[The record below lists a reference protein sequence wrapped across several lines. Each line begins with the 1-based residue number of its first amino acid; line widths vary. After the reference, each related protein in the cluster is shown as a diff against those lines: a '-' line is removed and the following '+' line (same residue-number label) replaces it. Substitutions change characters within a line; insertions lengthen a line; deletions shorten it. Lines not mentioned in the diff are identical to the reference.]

1 MNEKKFNLT
10 KVKLDPKGGLLAE
23 YEITTIAGDEP
34 TTINRKETCTREVHP
49 DLSGLFKSLREVVR
63 AVFGMTESTETA
75 ERVEVRGLSW
85 SGSEANE
92 GVIITSVFEC
102 VNGSKT
108 CINTPRIKLAQDS
121 FGFEEDL
128 KAICEDV
135 KNEVYAYLFDGKQ
148 AQLSL
153 FGDSPDEEPEE

>member
-1 MNEKKFNLT
+1 MNEKNFNLT

-34 TTINRKETCTREVHP
+34 TTINRKETCSREVHP
-49 DLSGLFKSLREVVR
+49 DLSGLFKGLRRYICE
-63 AVFGMTESTETA
+63 AFGINPEIA
-75 ERVEVRGLSW
+75 ENIEVRGLSW

-128 KAICEDV
+128 KAICEGV

-153 FGDSPDEEPEE
+153 FGEQNDMPEA